1 MGKRSGD
8 DFFSDRFPLIR
19 SDVLRAPVLS
29 VERVNMHFGGLA
41 VVCDLSFEVQSG
53 EVLGLMGPNG
63 AGKSTLLNIISGLYK
78 PASGTVT
85 FKGKDITGFP
95 PHKICHLGIAR
106 TFQIPQPFSH
116 LTALQNIA
124 VAAEY
129 GRGLGKA
136 AAEGEAVRILDRM
149 GLLEKKEMLTR
160 DLAAITL
167 KRLEL
172 ARALASHP
180 TLLLLDEV
188 AAGLTEA
195 EIPRILDLLKE
206 IHGMGITIILI
217 EHIMKIMVQAVDRII
232 VMDNGMKLTE
242 GRPEEVMKDK
252 QVIKAY
258 LG

>member
-1 MGKRSGD
+1 
-8 DFFSDRFPLIR
+8 
-19 SDVLRAPVLS
+19 
-29 VERVNMHFGGLA
+29 MHFGGLA
-41 VVCDLSFEVQSG
+41 AICDLSFEVQTG

-63 AGKSTLLNIISGLYK
+63 AGKSTLLNVISGLYK
-78 PASGTVT
+78 PDAGTIK
-85 FKGKDITGFP
+85 FKGKEITGFL

-106 TFQIPQPFSH
+106 TFQIPQPFTH

-136 AAEGEAVRILDRM
+136 TAEREALKVLERV
-149 GLLEKKEMLTR
+149 GLSEKR
-160 DLAAITL
+160 DTFTKDLSAITL

-172 ARALASHP
+172 ARALASNP

-195 EIPRILDLLKE
+195 EMPRVLDLLKE

-217 EHIMKIMVQAVDRII
+217 EHVMRIMVEAVDRII
-232 VMDNGMKLTE
+232 VMDKGMKLTE
-242 GRPEEVMKDK
+242 GRPGEVMKDR
-252 QVIKAY
+252 QVIEAY